1 MGLNGSGKSTLV
13 KLLVELYQP
22 TQGELL
28 FKGKSYKTY
37 QRGKINQSI
46 GMFFQ
51 DFALFHASLRE
62 NVGYGD
68 LKNIE
73 NREKITEALRKGG
86 GMKLL
91 ERLPG
96 RHGNLAFEKSEK
108 RKCQSFRR

>member
-1 MGLNGSGKSTLV
+1 MNFQIHQGETIALVGLNGSGKSTLV

-68 LKNIE
+68 LKNSKT
-73 NREKITEALRKGG
+73 EK
-86 GMKLL
+86 KL
-91 ERLPG
+91 
-96 RHGNLAFEKSEK
+96 
-108 RKCQSFRR
+108 QRRFGKAEG

>member
-1 MGLNGSGKSTLV
+1 M
-13 KLLVELYQP
+13 ELYQP

-62 NVGYGD
+62 NVGYGT
-68 LKNIE
+68 LRISKT
-73 NREKITEALRKGG
+73 EK
-86 GMKLL
+86 KL
-91 ERLPG
+91 
-96 RHGNLAFEKSEK
+96 
-108 RKCQSFRR
+108 QRRFGKAEG